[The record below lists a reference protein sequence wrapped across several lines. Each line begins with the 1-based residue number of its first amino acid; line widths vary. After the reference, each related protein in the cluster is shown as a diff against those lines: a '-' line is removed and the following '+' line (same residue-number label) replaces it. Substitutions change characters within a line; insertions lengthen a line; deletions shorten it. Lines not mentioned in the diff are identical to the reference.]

1 MLRGFLIAISVF
13 IADQALKY
21 YVLFGLN
28 QLEVKVS
35 KVTSFFN
42 LALAWNTGIS
52 FSLLDGGAE
61 TRWLLTAGMLII
73 TAVLIVWFFRTK
85 EALPRFALPLV
96 VGGAH
101 GNVADRVQYGAVADF
116 LDFHYAGYHWY
127 TFNIADMAIVGGA
140 ALLLLDSFRGTSGQE
155 TE

>member
-1 MLRGFLIAISVF
+1 MLRGFLIALSVF
-13 IADQALKY
+13 VTDQALKF
-21 YVLFGLN
+21 YVLFGLEL
-28 QLEVKVS
+28 LEKKVIE
-35 KVTSFFN
+35 VTSFFN

-61 TRWLLTAGMLII
+61 TRWLLTAGMLVI
-73 TAVLIVWFFRTK
+73 TLVLVIWYFRTD
-85 EALPRFALPLV
+85 EVLPRLALPFV
-96 VGGAH
+96 VGGAL

-140 ALLLLDSFRGTSGQE
+140 LLLLLDSFRGTSGQE

>member
-1 MLRGFLIAISVF
+1 MFDISGIKIGINASNQWLELVENLGDTSPDTSETEESVVLRAH
-13 IADQALKY
+13 
-21 YVLFGLN
+21 
-28 QLEVKVS
+28 
-35 KVTSFFN
+35 
-42 LALAWNTGIS
+42 
-52 FSLLDGGAE
+52 
-61 TRWLLTAGMLII
+61 
-73 TAVLIVWFFRTK
+73 
-85 EALPRFALPLV
+85 EALPRLALPFV
-96 VGGAH
+96 VGGAL